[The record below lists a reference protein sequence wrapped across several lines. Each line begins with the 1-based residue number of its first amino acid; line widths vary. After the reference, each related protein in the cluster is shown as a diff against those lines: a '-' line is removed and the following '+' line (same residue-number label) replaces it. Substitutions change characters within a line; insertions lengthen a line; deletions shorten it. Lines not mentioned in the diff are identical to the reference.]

1 MSGARMEQ
9 AWLVLVQGRKEGES
23 TLDVSEV
30 PESRQPAAMLA
41 NCGKDERVAVGS
53 NVWKMHD
60 MAAGG
65 AKNLRKGKLRDGEL
79 NRDREE
85 TAR

>member
-1 MSGARMEQ
+1 MEQ
-9 AWLVLVQGRKEGES
+9 AWLVLLQGRKEGER

-30 PESRQPAAMLA
+30 HVEQETGSNVGDCELS
-41 NCGKDERVAVGS
+41 ERVAMGS
-53 NVWKMHD
+53 SVWKMHD

-65 AKNLRKGKLRDGEL
+65 AKNLRKGKLREGEL
-79 NRDREE
+79 NSDRKG